1 MNRRRWL
8 KRLSNRLNEGVRVL
22 ARHPMIMIVSVWI
35 MTLLIAV
42 TVIPFIV
49 VNHQPQSNVNNRE
62 QKGATGVS
70 EVNSTEEVPLK
81 VAVYLTNEKRVE
93 EVPLEQYIRGVLAA
107 EMPIEFEL
115 EALKAQAI
123 AARTYIIRRYVEK
136 DFSNV
141 PVEGAWVTDTVNH
154 QVYLSMEKIE
164 KKWNKSPEQ
173 AANLKKLNQAV
184 EETKGLVITYSGY
197 PILASFFSTSN
208 GYTENS
214 EDYWTSALPYLRSVA
229 SPWEEELSPKFKT
242 TKTYSTDEVIK
253 KLNLEAI
260 PAHAKLPMKVIERSD
275 GNRIKQIQIGSKV
288 LSGREVR
295 EQLDLGSTQFTWR
308 STGDTIQFTIFGS
321 GHGVGMSQWGAQGM
335 AIEGRKAQ
343 DIIVHYYKGV
353 SIEKIHSLESIL

>member
-1 MNRRRWL
+1 MKNQRWL
-8 KRLSNRLNEGVRVL
+8 RELRVRFKQGVRVI
-22 ARHPMIMIVSVWI
+22 AQHPMIVIVSAWM

-42 TVIPFIV
+42 TLIPLIV
-49 VNHQPQSNVNNRE
+49 VNHQPQTMGNTSSQIEGPEAN
-62 QKGATGVS
+62 K
-70 EVNSTEEVPLK
+70 
-81 VAVYLTNEKRVE
+81 NEKIDEIPIQVAIYLVDEKRIEKVS
-93 EVPLEQYIRGVLAA
+93 LEQYIRGVLAA

-141 PVEGAWVTDTVNH
+141 PVAGAWVTDTVTH
-154 QVYLSMEKIE
+154 QAYLTEDEIAR
-164 KKWNKSPEQ
+164 KWNKSPEQ
-173 AANLKKLNQAV
+173 AANLKKLNRAV
-184 EETKGLVITYSGY
+184 DETKGLVITYSGY

-214 EDYWTSALPYLRSVA
+214 EDYWTSALPYLRSVV
-229 SPWEEELSPKFKT
+229 SPWEEALSPKYKT
-242 TKTYSTDEVIK
+242 TMSYSTDEVIQ
-253 KLNLEAI
+253 KLDVEAI
-260 PAHAKLPMKVIERSD
+260 PAAAKLSMKVIERSD
-275 GNRIKQIQIGSKV
+275 GKRIKRIQVGSKI

-295 EQLDLGSTQFTWR
+295 EKLGLGSSQFTWN
-308 STGDTIQFTIFGS
+308 SKGDTIEFTIFGS

-343 DIIVHYYKGV
+343 EIIAHYYKGV